1 MGRYF
6 VETRMSF
13 GGKPSPTN
21 FDGLAK
27 TKDLLVCL
35 RSGTP
40 RSNVTRALDD
50 SPCVASTE
58 SKIVERFTKEMKV
71 CVRRSAFLWPQIFFK
86 YFFCLRWRFPPLP

>member
-1 MGRYF
+1 M
-6 VETRMSF
+6 ETRMSF

-58 SKIVERFTKEMKV
+58 SRIVERFTEEMKV
-71 CVRRSAFLWPQIFFK
+71 LCKEISV
-86 YFFCLRWRFPPLP
+86 PLAPNCPMAE